1 MVWGFFLSFQQLVP
15 YVSAA
20 VTAIYKVSVA
30 FTAYR
35 YVVLKTKVVYFV
47 KIPKLWKMIGESHKA

>member
-1 MVWGFFLSFQQLVP
+1 MIWGFFLSFQQSVP

-35 YVVLKTKVVYFV
+35 YMFLKTKVVYFV
-47 KIPKLWKMIGESHKA
+47 KMPKLWKMIRGNHKA

>member
-1 MVWGFFLSFQQLVP
+1 MCGLEFFLSFQQLVP

-20 VTAIYKVSVA
+20 VSAIYKVSVA

-35 YVVLKTKVVYFV
+35 YMFFENQGSLSGKDT
-47 KIPKLWKMIGESHKA
+47 